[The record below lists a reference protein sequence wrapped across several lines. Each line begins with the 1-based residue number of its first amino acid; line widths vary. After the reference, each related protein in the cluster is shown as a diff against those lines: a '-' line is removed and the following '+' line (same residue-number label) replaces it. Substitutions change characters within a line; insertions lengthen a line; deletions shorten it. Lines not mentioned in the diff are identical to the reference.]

1 MEIIKKESNGP
12 TKHENY
18 KSQEEKTSLDGNKC
32 ILDTTEKKN
41 YEVEIITIETEMV
54 NIKGFFLI
62 FKISLK
68 VSVWTKNNNIFG
80 DL

>member
-1 MEIIKKESNGP
+1 M
-12 TKHENY
+12 
-18 KSQEEKTSLDGNKC
+18 
-32 ILDTTEKKN
+32 LDTAEEKN

-68 VSVWTKNNNIFG
+68 VIVWTKNNNIFG